1 MDKKQILQFEA
12 DDTSKMGIN
21 GKQVF
26 FAKKINGKITHNK
39 ELEENSKIIQNQ
51 QPEKKEELYIEF
63 KNIKV
68 KDNNTN
74 VSENKKREK
83 NKQNTQN
90 KMQNNNLNEKLNK
103 KININSN
110 KNGKANK
117 KNKNKRKIARKKNR
131 RILKISLLFFII
143 VGMAAFIFVS
153 PVFNI
158 SKIEVKGNE
167 IISSDTIISLSG
179 IKENENIFRIS
190 KKNINNR
197 LKENPYIK
205 DVTIGRKLPGTLELN
220 IDERKIAYQVKV
232 INSYVYLDYQGYI
245 LEVSEKQKDVPIVEG
260 FNTDQESILK
270 ANRLS
275 GVDIEHLKVL
285 LKIMENA
292 QKNEISKLIN
302 KIIIKDNEYIL
313 DIKNEK
319 KTVYLGNAKD
329 ITNQMYYVKLIL
341 EKEKD
346 NEGKIFVNGNINS
359 GFKPYFREGEK

>member
-39 ELEENSKIIQNQ
+39 EVEKESKVIQNQ
-51 QPEKKEELYIEF
+51 QPEKNDELYIEL
-63 KNIKV
+63 KNIKI
-68 KDNNTN
+68 KDNIDY
-74 VSENKKREK
+74 SE
-83 NKQNTQN
+83 
-90 KMQNNNLNEKLNK
+90 
-103 KININSN
+103 I
-110 KNGKANK
+110 
-117 KNKNKRKIARKKNR
+117 NKNKKKRKAINKVNNNKPRNTKKNTSNKKKKSQRKITRKKNR
-131 RILKISLLFFII
+131 RILKISLLLLII
-143 VGMAAFIFVS
+143 FGVIIFIFIS

-158 SKIEVKGNE
+158 RKIDITGNE
-167 IISSDTIISLSG
+167 IINSDTIESLSG
-179 IKENENIFRIS
+179 IRINENIFRIS
-190 KKNINNR
+190 KKSIKNR
-197 LKENPYIK
+197 LKENPYINE
-205 DVTIGRKLPGTLELN
+205 VEISRKLPGTVELN
-220 IDERKIAYQVKV
+220 IDERKVAYQVKV

-245 LEVSEKQKDVPIVEG
+245 LEISSKEKQVPLIEG
-260 FNTDQESILK
+260 FSTDQDTILK

-292 QKNEISKLIN
+292 QKNEIAKLIS

-313 DIKNEK
+313 DLKEEK

-329 ITNQMYYVKLIL
+329 ITIQMYYVKSIIDN
-341 EKEKD
+341 EKD
-346 NEGKIFVNGNINS
+346 KEGKIFVNGNINS

>member
-39 ELEENSKIIQNQ
+39 EVEKESKVIQNQ
-51 QPEKKEELYIEF
+51 QPEKNDELYIEL
-63 KNIKV
+63 KNIKI
-68 KDNNTN
+68 KDNIDY
-74 VSENKKREK
+74 SE
-83 NKQNTQN
+83 
-90 KMQNNNLNEKLNK
+90 
-103 KININSN
+103 I
-110 KNGKANK
+110 
-117 KNKNKRKIARKKNR
+117 NKNKKKRKAINKVNNNKPINTKKNTSNKKKKSQRKITRKKNR
-131 RILKISLLFFII
+131 RILKISLLLLII
-143 VGMAAFIFVS
+143 FGVIIFIFIS

-158 SKIEVKGNE
+158 RKIDITGNE
-167 IISSDTIISLSG
+167 IINSDTIESLSG
-179 IKENENIFRIS
+179 IRINENIFRIS
-190 KKNINNR
+190 KKSIKNR
-197 LKENPYIK
+197 LKENPYINE
-205 DVTIGRKLPGTLELN
+205 VEISRKLPGTVELN
-220 IDERKIAYQVKV
+220 IDERKVAYQVKV

-245 LEVSEKQKDVPIVEG
+245 LEISSKEKQVPLIEG
-260 FNTDQESILK
+260 FSTDQDTILK

-292 QKNEISKLIN
+292 QKNEIAKLIS

-313 DIKNEK
+313 DLKEEK

-329 ITNQMYYVKLIL
+329 ITIQMYYVKSIIDN
-341 EKEKD
+341 EKD
-346 NEGKIFVNGNINS
+346 KEGKIFVNGNINS

>member
-39 ELEENSKIIQNQ
+39 EVEENSKIIQNQ
-51 QPEKKEELYIEF
+51 KPEKNEEIYIEF

-74 VSENKKREK
+74 VNENKKKGK
-83 NKQNTQN
+83 NKKNTQ
-90 KMQNNNLNEKLNK
+90 KQNNNFNK
-103 KININSN
+103 KSNNRVNSN
-110 KNGKANK
+110 SK
-117 KNKNKRKIARKKNR
+117 KKQNNNRKIARKKNR
-131 RILKISLLFFII
+131 RILKLSLLFFII
-143 VGMAAFIFVS
+143 AGMAIFIFVS

-179 IKENENIFRIS
+179 LKTNENIFRIS
-190 KKNINNR
+190 KKNINNK

-205 DVTIGRKLPGTLELN
+205 DVTIDRKLPRTVEIN
-220 IDERKIAYQVKV
+220 IDERKVAYQAKV

-245 LEVSEKQKDVPIVEG
+245 LEVSEKEKDVPIVEG
-260 FNTDQESILK
+260 FNTDQETILK

-275 GVDIEHLKVL
+275 GVDIDYLKVL

-313 DIKNEK
+313 DLKNEK
-319 KTVYLGNAKD
+319 KTAYLGNAKD
-329 ITNQMYYVKLIL
+329 ITNQMYYVKLII